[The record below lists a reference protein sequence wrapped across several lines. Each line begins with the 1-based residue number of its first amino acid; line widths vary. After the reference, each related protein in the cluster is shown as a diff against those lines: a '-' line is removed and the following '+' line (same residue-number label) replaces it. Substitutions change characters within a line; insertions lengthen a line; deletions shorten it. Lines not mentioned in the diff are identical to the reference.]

1 MYFVVLAAVCR
12 LALPLLLL
20 PAVLSPSPTALAAN
34 ILAFMPMPLKSHF
47 GGFQPMLEELARRG
61 HNVTVVSAF
70 PLTGRRVPN
79 YTDVDVMPPQG
90 VPDFNVMHLVNSN
103 FMISVM
109 NRWFFANLLSS
120 QLEHPNLKEFVRS
133 EDNSFDLVI
142 IESFLQ
148 EYTVAIGHKFNAPI
162 VNLSPSMIWVSAS
175 KWLHSP
181 ATFSYVPDC
190 CIGVTDDMSFVERL
204 KNTIVGL
211 MEMYVED
218 YLYIPMM
225 KALMNKHLSYAGWQ
239 SRPTLE
245 QMLNNVS
252 LTLMN
257 AHHATGVCRPYP
269 QGIVEV
275 GGMHIKEPKP
285 LPKDLQDY
293 IDSASYG
300 VIFFSFGS
308 IVNLSNLPEEK
319 LNSFLN
325 VISRLKQNVIIK
337 WVPDKSIKLPHNV
350 MVGSWL
356 PQNDIL
362 AHSNVKLFI
371 THGGLHSIEEAVYNG
386 KPVIGIPFFAD
397 QLSNMR
403 LVEKNGYG
411 RMINYDELTEE
422 SFGKAVEEVLTNPT
436 FKEKSM
442 IQNQV
447 YRDQPTKPLDR
458 AVYWIEYVIRNDGAK
473 YLKSD
478 SLGLNS
484 AQYFLFDVTLF
495 LILLTTI
502 ITWLGYR
509 GIVKVLSK
517 CIAN

>member
-1 MYFVVLAAVCR
+1 MYFDVLVAVCR
-12 LALPLLLL
+12 LPLPLLLL
-20 PAVLSPSPTALAAN
+20 PTVIFSPTVQAAN

-47 GGFQPMLEELARRG
+47 GGFQPMFEELARRG

-70 PLTGRRVPN
+70 PLTNRHVPN

-90 VPDFNVMHLVNSN
+90 VPAFDVMHLVNSN
-103 FMISVM
+103 FMITVT

-120 QLEHPNLKEFVRS
+120 QLEHPNLKDFVQS

-162 VNLSPSMIWVSAS
+162 VNLSPLMPWVSAS
-175 KWLHSP
+175 KWLHLP

-211 MEMYVED
+211 MEMFVED

-225 KALMNKHLSYAGWQ
+225 KALMNKHFSYAGWQ

-252 LTLMN
+252 LTLIN

-269 QGIVEV
+269 PGVVEV
-275 GGMHIKEPKP
+275 GGMHIKKPKP

-300 VIFFSFGS
+300 VIYFSFGS
-308 IVNLSNLPEEK
+308 IVNLSNLPKEK

-325 VISRLKQNVIIK
+325 VISRLKQKVIIK
-337 WVPDKSIKLPHNV
+337 WVPDKSIKLPNNV

-411 RMINYDELTEE
+411 RMITYDKLTEE
-422 SFGKAVEEVLTNPT
+422 SFEKAVEEVITNPT
-436 FKEKSM
+436 FKDKLI

-478 SLGLNS
+478 SLGLNT

-495 LILLTTI
+495 LILLTVV
-502 ITWLGYR
+502 ITWLSYH

-517 CIAN
+517 CILN